1 MEQLCREYRG
11 QLSELEDRL
20 LEMGS
25 RVLDMVS
32 AAMSA
37 LEERDTERAAAV
49 IRADDRLDRLYGMLQ
64 SEVFTTMALQAP
76 VASELRL
83 LGALL
88 HANIHLERMGDLCV
102 NIAKFVQLIGDL
114 PADAQLMAQL
124 QEMGQHARRVI
135 ARSLEAFAHRDVDT
149 AMQLP
154 ELDDPLD
161 RLNKGLFRRLVKLAA
176 ADETRLDWAMRMVLV
191 ARYLERLGDHAVD
204 IGEQVVFAVTG
215 ETVELASNSPPG

>member
-1 MEQLCREYRG
+1 MVELRREYRG
-11 QLSELEDRL
+11 RLSQLEDRL
-20 LEMGS
+20 LEMGN

-32 AAMSA
+32 EAMSA
-37 LEERDTERAAAV
+37 LADGDVQRGAAV
-49 IRADDRLDRLYGMLQ
+49 IRADDRLDRMYAAMQ
-64 SEVFTTMALQAP
+64 EEIFTTMALQAP

-102 NIAKFVQLIGDL
+102 NIGKFVRLTEDL
-114 PADAQLMAQL
+114 PTDPELMAQL
-124 QEMGQHARRVI
+124 LDMGQHARRVI
-135 ARSLEAFAHRDVDT
+135 ARSLEAFARRDVD
-149 AMQLP
+149 MVMELP

-161 RLNKGLFRRLVKLAA
+161 RLNKGLFRRLVQLAA

-204 IGEQVVFAVTG
+204 IGEQAIFAVTG
-215 ETVELASNSPPG
+215 EAVELASNSPPS